1 MNTNTDTPLIWNDR
15 LLLGFPEIDAEHRE
29 FVACV
34 QALQQAGADTVAE
47 RLDDFAQQARK
58 HFDSEDRWMQDTGFP
73 ARQCHIDEHAA
84 VLKSVAEV
92 QALVA
97 AGNTAIV
104 KSLAD
109 ELARWFPGHADYLD
123 SALAA
128 WLSKQ
133 RWGAKPVV
141 LRRKLGGPAEGAALN
156 TETTTQP
163 ALQPIYAVKT

>member
-1 MNTNTDTPLIWNDR
+1 MNANSQTVLTWNDR

-29 FVACV
+29 FVDCV

-47 RLDDFAQQARK
+47 RLQDFAQHARK
-58 HFDSEDRWMQDTGFP
+58 HFGSEDRWMQDTGFP

-141 LRRKLGGPAEGAALN
+141 LRRSLGSPAEGTALN
-156 TETTTQP
+156 TENATQP
-163 ALQPIYAVKT
+163 ALPASDCTKT